1 MDQAA
6 ELKIRKSKAL
16 CEAAGWEFRPFVADM
31 YGAIRSDGR
40 ALVSRVIKRCAPR
53 LLPQS
58 EAEAGRAIWSAVTAA
73 VMARVA
79 MQLGRLSLFDQ
90 PLGIPLHGLDL
101 LSSRGPTAHTARG
114 LPVSSSSHTNA
125 PADMGTHTLYQ
136 PSPTE
141 LLGEEDDFLTV
152 EVLPV
157 GGTEKFDT
165 MTGRIIAIP
174 LPPPPTPGQVTT
186 AAQCLRSP
194 RLLRLPDG
202 TVSPLVVSPVAPL
215 NNTLPPVAS
224 NASLGLCD
232 PPGPVE
238 LLPEERYRPPTCGV
252 HSSDG
257 DMVL

>member
-1 MDQAA
+1 
-6 ELKIRKSKAL
+6 
-16 CEAAGWEFRPFVADM
+16 
-31 YGAIRSDGR
+31 
-40 ALVSRVIKRCAPR
+40 
-53 LLPQS
+53 
-58 EAEAGRAIWSAVTAA
+58 VTAA

-79 MQLGRLSLFDQ
+79 MPLGRLSLLDQ

-125 PADMGTHTLYQ
+125 PADMGTHTLYH

-141 LLGEEDDFLTV
+141 LLGEEDDFLTF

-232 PPGPVE
+232 PLPPRVPLSYCPKKGTGPRRVGCI
-238 LLPEERYRPPTCGV
+238 LPTGTWFCEVVSGASYATPCRCACFVFTFACV
-252 HSSDG
+252 HSG
-257 DMVL
+257 PFFVVTVLCAHSPSLLLFTAC